1 MLLPVH
7 QVGLSFTTIPG
18 HSICTSTSQT
28 IQISTSTA
36 ILGRSAD
43 VPLLGFMKRFMPTE
57 ALFLFSLPL
66 LLIFISHSP
75 TTWPTGLHKCAIGG
89 GEGLFTI
96 VESSNN
102 IARFR
107 LCSCH
112 IPDPR
117 IILPIAIG
125 AEQHDLLPDPFS
137 VCCAPRGSS
146 KRRSQDGLIRPVT
159 ECRVQESLPL
169 SGKTEHT
176 TGSSIM
182 FRQSR
187 LHLEGSDAGSQSLT
201 TSSGV
206 HSTNATEQSEA
217 TISWIFCAACSG

>member
-75 TTWPTGLHKCAIGG
+75 TTWPTGLHKCAIGR

-159 ECRVQESLPL
+159 ECRVQES
-169 SGKTEHT
+169 
-176 TGSSIM
+176 
-182 FRQSR
+182 RQSR
-187 LHLEGSDAGSQSLT
+187 QSCHLLNAPAGRGESIMSLSLAYYKD
-201 TSSGV
+201 TSSSFRKNRTHHRQFYHV
-206 HSTNATEQSEA
+206 SSEPPPP
-217 TISWIFCAACSG
+217 

>member
-89 GEGLFTI
+89 GR
-96 VESSNN
+96 VSSQ
-102 IARFR
+102 
-107 LCSCH
+107 LSSLL
-112 IPDPR
+112 
-117 IILPIAIG
+117 IILHVSGYAAATFLIP
-125 AEQHDLLPDPFS
+125 ESFS
-137 VCCAPRGSS
+137 RSQLVQSSTISFRTHFQSAVLREAPR
-146 KRRSQDGLIRPVT
+146 
-159 ECRVQESLPL
+159 
-169 SGKTEHT
+169 SG
-176 TGSSIM
+176 
-182 FRQSR
+182 
-187 LHLEGSDAGSQSLT
+187 
-201 TSSGV
+201 
-206 HSTNATEQSEA
+206 EA
-217 TISWIFCAACSG
+217 RMA